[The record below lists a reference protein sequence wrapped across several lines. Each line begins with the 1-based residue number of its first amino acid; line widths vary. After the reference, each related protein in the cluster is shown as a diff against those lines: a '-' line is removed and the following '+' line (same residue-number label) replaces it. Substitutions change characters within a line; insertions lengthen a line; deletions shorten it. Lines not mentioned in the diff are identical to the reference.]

1 MRPKKLSKKLKLNKK
16 TIAHLNDK
24 QLDVIRGGAPTK
36 GNGKTC
42 NSCLTYCGDSI
53 IEPCVC

>member
-1 MRPKKLSKKLKLNKK
+1 MKSKKFSKKISINKK

-24 QLDVIRGGAPTK
+24 HLDTIRGGAPTK
-36 GNGKTC
+36 GNTC
-42 NSCLTYCGDSI
+42 ASCFTYCGDSI

>member
-1 MRPKKLSKKLKLNKK
+1 MRPKKLSKKLTLKKK

-36 GNGKTC
+36 GKTC
-42 NSCLTYCGDSI
+42 NTCLTYCGESW
-53 IEPCVC
+53 EVPCVC